1 MSQIKLF
8 IVRLLQHYNLDKP
21 KSPELDHERGSEDMS
36 LEELKRLLRTRAKP
50 KPSATT
56 SSNENSKPK
65 PFKTL
70 DTKDVLF
77 AAPLR
82 DVEIAIE
89 PKQRLSF

>member
-21 KSPELDHERGSEDMS
+21 KSGELDRDRGSEDLS
-36 LEELKRLLRTRAKP
+36 LDELRHLLRTQTKTR
-50 KPSATT
+50 PSTKTA
-56 SSNENSKPK
+56 NENSKPK
-65 PFKTL
+65 PFKML
-70 DTKDVLF
+70 ETKDVLF
-77 AAPLR
+77 ASPLH